1 MSRRRARTLRPPAPV
16 DAPCPRRS
24 LCWRRAPSQE
34 RGRFQAEPASQRR
47 DWCLRKPPSSRRP
60 QPPRHS
66 WPQRG
71 PRPGSTQPQWG
82 AHPAPGG
89 SGTLGLRRI
98 PSPRWGLCPG
108 RVASRLSLC
117 RCAVPPASL
126 SSRHLWLPPR
136 LLSSCLLSSQCLWLL
151 PCLLSSSLQASSSC
165 VSSPRLLCCPQDRG
179 LGWGLTWHPH
189 NTLIPGPD
197 SWEASDA
204 SRSPLTPEALFPG
217 LALGLWP
224 HPHSPGSRR
233 EQRTSLLPLP
243 CGCWGEPGPWG
254 LQAAC
259 PPA

>member
-1 MSRRRARTLRPPAPV
+1 MLF
-16 DAPCPRRS
+16 RS
-24 LCWRRAPSQE
+24 
-34 RGRFQAEPASQRR
+34 
-47 DWCLRKPPSSRRP
+47 KPPSSRRP

-66 WPQRG
+66 WPQAGLWPQRG

-89 SGTLGLRRI
+89 SVMLGLRRI

-108 RVASRLSLC
+108 HVASRPSLC

-136 LLSSCLLSSQCLWLL
+136 LLSSCLLSSQCLWLP
-151 PCLLSSSLQASSSC
+151 PCLLSSSLQASPSC
-165 VSSPRLLCCPQDRG
+165 ASSPRLLCRPQDRG

-204 SRSPLTPEALFPG
+204 SRSPLIQEALFPG

-224 HPHSPGSRR
+224 YPHSPGSRR

-243 CGCWGEPGPWG
+243 CGCWVSW
-254 LQAAC
+254 AC
-259 PPA
+259 GGSRLPVLLHDLPPALSR